1 VGTSVVVQ
9 PEVGPGPVRIQTL
22 RILGELIERH
32 HEIAARAVEA
42 MRAEIPSYR
51 DRDERVYDDVRDQV
65 ARHYRA
71 QLSAFL
77 AGRPVTLEDISFVR
91 CAASRR
97 ARAGFPLAEYM
108 NAFRVGEQV
117 FWAAVVECAGE
128 GADAHDA
135 ALALAMPLMRYCD
148 FASTHAAQAYVE
160 FQQYVVADAERERR
174 DLLELLLAGEMPS
187 RGPLLSAARAH
198 GIARDARMIVVA
210 AVVVEPRQD
219 ADAPHVGSAVIAST
233 SLRESRPLVMVRQA
247 EIVGVVAL
255 GADRDATELCDRID
269 ALQARLCQEGIALA
283 IGVSTVAAG
292 VAELPRAYREARA
305 ALEAAGESG
314 GVAALARL
322 TPFEYLA
329 LRADDTARRLVDP
342 RLREFLDD
350 DRARGDVLT
359 TTIRAFA
366 AADLNLRAAAERLQV
381 HPNTAQYRLRRIEER
396 SGRNPRRIAD
406 LLDLIVA
413 IALDDAG

>member
-9 PEVGPGPVRIQTL
+9 PEVGPGPVRAQTL
-22 RILGELIERH
+22 RILGDLIERH
-32 HEIAARAVEA
+32 HEIAARAVAA
-42 MRAEIPSYR
+42 MRAEIAAYR
-51 DRDERVYDDVRDQV
+51 DRDERFYDDVRDQV

-77 AGRPVTLEDISFVR
+77 ADRPVTVEDISFVR

-117 FWAAVVECAGE
+117 FWAAVVECAGD

-135 ALALAMPLMRYCD
+135 ALALALPLMRYCD

-174 DLLELLLAGEMPS
+174 DLLELLLAGELPS
-187 RGPLLSAARAH
+187 RGPLLSAARGH
-198 GIARDARMIVVA
+198 GIARDARMMVVA

-247 EIVGVVAL
+247 EIVGIVAL
-255 GADRDATELCDRID
+255 GADRDAKPLCDRID

-283 IGVSTVAAG
+283 IGMSTVAAG

-350 DRARGDVLT
+350 DRARGRVLT

-396 SGRNPRRIAD
+396 SGRNPRRLAD

-413 IALDDAG
+413 IALDDDV